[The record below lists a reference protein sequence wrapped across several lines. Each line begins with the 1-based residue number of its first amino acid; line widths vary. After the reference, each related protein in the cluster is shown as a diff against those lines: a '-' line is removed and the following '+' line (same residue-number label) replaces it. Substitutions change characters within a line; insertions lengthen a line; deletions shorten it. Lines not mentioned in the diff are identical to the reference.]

1 MQTTYDENTNT
12 TKYEFENMTLIKN
25 NENGYYRLIDICKS
39 CGKNGS
45 TNDITS
51 KNWYQ
56 KIIAESSKELHKEA
70 QYETR
75 CNPKGI
81 FIHEYCILLIVARFG
96 IQYYIN
102 ISNMLK
108 QIEKIEHETLIN
120 NLSGPINRQEP
131 YTILFKK
138 TEAPNIYEITCSVCR
153 KSLDKEYKSKVF
165 INGDDVFKIFKET
178 LKKYREL
185 DCISKTHNNY
195 YYIKDIDKV
204 LNMFDEIKNNTFDIS
219 NYGIDKNIKINTL
232 INNMIKYHEEGK
244 IKSGTFKGFLYEVF
258 SLKYLKKIESD
269 NNEIYLWK
277 CIPQHILNK
286 YNLNHF
292 DYGKDIIDAKNKII
306 YQCKFYT
313 DHILKIDKLETFI
326 NESLRFKELG
336 FKSVL
341 ICSNIDKIHYKA
353 MNLLKTNNIDVL
365 ELDGTNVENYIKA
378 KDIKIKLD
386 YFDTTSYVL
395 NNWKKNDDDILKY
408 FREYYKPDYKMES
421 LKNIRR
427 KLCKQYPELERQY
440 SPRLFEAK
448 YEIIKNYPDLKPKE
462 LADLITKKLNLE
474 QPYTPGGVKQAVK
487 SIQNSEPDF
496 KLTSYN
502 TAEENKEV
510 TEFLKKII
518 ESDLKNNCLTYKEFR
533 EKIVIELKKQFPNW
547 KTEFNSTNVEDRL
560 RRLNFKWITTNEFDQ
575 KREVITKYIRD
586 NYEKIMS
593 TNKNNLALAD
603 DIIKEFKLN
612 VKPYE
617 IQWSIDTIKRRI
629 KAERTTNNQ
638 QIKFDKSLDEKTKLW
653 EYYLNNKGLSWPDYG
668 KFIGKAPSTTKKWLE
683 EFASKQGVQLEI
695 YDQSKQGPKNTK
707 YIIAANKIYELH
719 LKEPNKYIIDYDAL
733 DPKLKT
739 YYINTFDVSRN
750 TLKTTLTYIHK
761 HLIQHDE

>member
-1 MQTTYDENTNT
+1 MQTTYDETTNT

-25 NENGYYRLIDICKS
+25 NENGYYRLINICKS

-45 TNDITS
+45 TNDITR
-51 KNWYQ
+51 KNWYK
-56 KIIAESSKELHKEA
+56 KIIAESSKELRKEA
-70 QYETR
+70 QYETN
-75 CNPKGI
+75 CKPKGI

-96 IQYYIN
+96 MQHYIK

-108 QIEKIEHETLIN
+108 QIGKSEQETLIN

-131 YTILFKK
+131 YSILFKK
-138 TEAPNIYEITCSVCR
+138 TEAPNIYEITCSVYR
-153 KSLDKEYKSKVF
+153 KSLSKEYKTKVF
-165 INGDDVFKIFKET
+165 INGDDVFKIFKEA
-178 LKKYREL
+178 LKKYGEL

-195 YYIKDIDKV
+195 YYITDIDKV

-219 NYGIDKNIKINTL
+219 NYGIDKNTKLDTL
-232 INNMIKYHEEGK
+232 MNNMIKYHEEGK
-244 IKSGTFKGFLYEVF
+244 IKSTTFKGFLYEVF
-258 SLKYLKKIESD
+258 SLEHLKQKEPD

-277 CIPQHILNK
+277 CIPQRILNE

-326 NESLRFKELG
+326 SESLKFKELG

-353 MNLLKTNNIDVL
+353 MNLLKTYDIEILVI
-365 ELDGTNVENYIKA
+365 DGTNVEDYIKT

-395 NNWKKNDDDILKY
+395 NNWKKNDDEILKY
-408 FREYYKPDYKMES
+408 FREYYKPDYKIES

-427 KLCKQYPELERQY
+427 RLCKQYPELERQY
-440 SPRLFEAK
+440 SPKLFEAK
-448 YEIIKNYPDLKPKE
+448 YEIIKNHPDLKPKE
-462 LADLITKKLNLE
+462 LADLITKELKLE
-474 QPYTPGGVKQAVK
+474 KPYTPGGVKQAVK

-518 ESDLKNNCLTYKEFR
+518 ESDLKNTCPTYKEFR
-533 EKIVIELKKQFPNW
+533 EKIVVELKKQFPNW
-547 KTEFNSTNVEDRL
+547 KTEFNSSNVEDRL
-560 RRLNFKWITTNEFDQ
+560 RRLNFKWETTNDFDQ
-575 KREVITKYIRD
+575 NRDVITNYIRD
-586 NYEKIMS
+586 NYETIMS
-593 TNKNNLALAD
+593 ANKNNLAIAA
-603 DIIKEFKLN
+603 DIIKEFNLN
-612 VKPYE
+612 VKPFE
-617 IQWSIDTIKRRI
+617 IQWSVDTIRRKI
-629 KAERTTNNQ
+629 KSERTSNNQ
-638 QIKFDKSLDEKTKLW
+638 QTKFDKSIKEKTKLW
-653 EYYLNNKGLSWPDYG
+653 EYYLSNKGLSSADYG
-668 KFIGKAPSTTKKWLE
+668 KFISKAPSTAKKWLE
-683 EFASKQGVQLEI
+683 EFASKEGVELEI

-707 YIIAANKIYELH
+707 YVIAANKIYELH
-719 LKEPNKYIIDYDAL
+719 LKDPNKYTIDYDTI
-733 DPKLKT
+733 DPELKK
-739 YYINTFDVSRN
+739 YYIKTFEVSRN
-750 TLKTTLTYIHK
+750 TLKTTLEYINK
-761 HLIQHDE
+761 HLIQRDE